1 MVFGQ
6 TQTVLLLCNK
16 IPLLSSVCKKIYPIK
31 KAKPENTNLTIYS
44 AWITTVYCKLRA
56 VLSLRANAV
65 CVAISPPLTQGK
77 VVLAFGH
84 RSRGTY
90 ALTHLGPTKRYQRFA

>member
-31 KAKPENTNLTIYS
+31 KVKPENTNLTIYS
-44 AWITTVYCKLRA
+44 ARIATVYCKLQA
-56 VLSLRANAV
+56 VLSLQAV
-65 CVAISPPLTQGK
+65 A
-77 VVLAFGH
+77 
-84 RSRGTY
+84 
-90 ALTHLGPTKRYQRFA
+90 PTLSLRRVTR